1 MLAIT
6 CSATAIAQPVQRIGN
21 SSTDFGNFDQS
32 LRGGGTAPA
41 INYRSNAV
49 GTQSLNLSGVDRRVV
64 ENLLKECVA
73 EAERL
78 YRSLNQDYQRYPEVR
93 ALLQDLSVLRAR
105 ASRLSQDMQAGYTLE
120 RLQPDLKQLD
130 SDWNY
135 LSHQMSQSRQLSS
148 TTRDSVNRLDGLGR
162 QLEKLFQME
171 PQLDRRALQLELAR
185 LDSALRSLAQDLE
198 MDPDAGN
205 RIYQV
210 VMDTRKVN
218 QQAYRVQQMV
228 LDMYPYAQ
236 IVSEYNSFS
245 QMWQSLT
252 ADLRKLNTRYAERS
266 MRDVLLADSNMHNL
280 LWLEQQT
287 SKENLRQ
294 ITTSLMRD
302 VDEFYTRVPLKL
314 LLNFKDMTG
323 ILQTSNDFYGTVQNF
338 MDCVNRNEDE
348 RSMLECYGY
357 VEEYG
362 ASFVRAFEPL
372 RSQAG
377 RVVLREIEDGILALR
392 NELNIAGNVSTID
405 TRAMIPTA
413 ASLENLADHL
423 DYDIRQWLSRD
434 RQSFSAAALDSS
446 KRFMNRTRRIHNM
459 LQSRPTAAELKKEAS
474 DLVEEWRTVYE
485 YISRCRTDHREHL
498 RVLSGDISETIYRLR
513 VPLSF

>member
-1 MLAIT
+1 M
-6 CSATAIAQPVQRIGN
+6 AQPVQRIGN
-21 SSTDFGNFDQS
+21 SSTDFRDFNQT
-32 LRGGGTAPA
+32 LNGGGVAPA
-41 INYRSNAV
+41 PNYRSNTITSPSV
-49 GTQSLNLSGVDRRVV
+49 DLSRVDRRIV
-64 ENLLKECVA
+64 ENLLKECVS
-73 EAERL
+73 ESDRL
-78 YRSLNQDYQRYPEVR
+78 YQSLTLDYQRYPEVR
-93 ALLQDLSVLRAR
+93 ALLQDLVTLRAR
-105 ASRLSQDMQAGYTLE
+105 VARLTQDMKAGYTLE

-135 LSHQMSQSRQLSS
+135 LSHQMSQSRQLSA

-185 LDSALRSLAQDLE
+185 LDSALRSLAQELE
-198 MDPDAGN
+198 LDPDAGN
-205 RIYQV
+205 RIVQV
-210 VMDTRKVN
+210 VMDARKVN

-228 LDMYPYAQ
+228 LDQYPYAE
-236 IVSEYNSFS
+236 IVSEYNRFGS
-245 QMWQSLT
+245 MWQSLSVE
-252 ADLRKLNTRYAERS
+252 LVKLNNRFVERS

-294 ITTSLMRD
+294 ITTALMRD

-348 RSMLECYGY
+348 RSMRDSYRY

-362 ASFVRAFEPL
+362 ANFVRSFEPL

-413 ASLENLADHL
+413 ASLENLAEHL
-423 DYDIRQWLSRD
+423 DFDVRQWLSRD
-434 RQSFSAAALDSS
+434 RQSFATQAVDASQ
-446 KRFMNRTRRIHNM
+446 RFVTRTRRIHSL
-459 LQSRPTAAELKKEAS
+459 LQARPTAAVLKKETS
-474 DLVEEWRTVYE
+474 DLVEEWRAVYQ
-485 YISRCRTDHREHL
+485 YLGYCNTNDREHL
-498 RVLSGDISETIYRLR
+498 RLLSTDISDAIYQLR
-513 VPLSF
+513 VPLQF